1 MLSKSQSV
9 LRSSQFLKTVSASR
23 FLPSRY
29 ASQVVTMP
37 ALSPTMTSGKIAK
50 WTKKGEF

>member
-1 MLSKSQSV
+1 MFALLSRNALKS
-9 LRSSQFLKTVSASR
+9 RSLLTRSDILSR
-23 FLPSRY
+23 N

-50 WTKKGEF
+50 WTKKGE